1 MKVSKPVVITVIV
14 VLLIAG
20 PSVLRVFLSEYPWQ
34 IRFVVTAILVLALS
48 VAIWPSVVRKK
59 EDEKASS
66 SDTEDNTHNKNVD
79 FKQR

>member
-20 PSVLRVFLSEYPWQ
+20 PSVLRVFLGEYPWQ

-48 VAIWPSVVRKK
+48 VAIWPSVVRNK
-59 EDEKASS
+59 EDEKISS
-66 SDTEDNTHNKNVD
+66 SDAEDDTQNTNVD